1 MNWFDFIIII
11 VALAGLFTGV
21 RVGLIGAVF
30 YAAGV
35 LVASLFAANLSDDIA
50 GWFTNHGAADA
61 IATVLAYAVIFTGVF
76 ICAMAAHRLAKVV
89 IRLPLL
95 GWVGT
100 LGAIVAGLLLG
111 IGLTSVLILGAAR
124 LSSDIPAGD
133 TIDSVIE
140 TTELRGSLQ
149 KALVLSRLTG
159 VFINVTDWLPGNA
172 LGFVPGDYKIALEQ
186 IDKLAEQ
193 EAAQ

>member
-11 VALAGLFTGV
+11 VALAGLLAGV
-21 RVGLIGAVF
+21 RVGLIGAAF

-35 LVASLFAANLSDDIA
+35 LVASLLAANLSDDIA
-50 GWFTNHGAADA
+50 GWFTNQGAADA
-61 IATVLAYAVIFTGVF
+61 IATVLTYAVIFTGVF
-76 ICAMAAHRLAKVV
+76 ICAIAAHRLAKVV

-100 LGAIVAGLLLG
+100 LGAIVAGLLFG

-133 TIDSVIE
+133 TVDSVIE

>member
-11 VALAGLFTGV
+11 VALAGLITGF
-21 RVGLIGAVF
+21 RVGLIGAIF

-35 LVASLFAANLSDDIA
+35 LVASLLAANLSDDIA
-50 GWFTNHGAADA
+50 GWFTNQGAADA

-76 ICAMAAHRLAKVV
+76 ICALAVQRLAKVA
-89 IRLPLL
+89 IKLPLL

-100 LGAIVAGLLLG
+100 LGAIVAGTLFG
-111 IGLTSVLILGAAR
+111 IGLASVLILGAAR

-133 TIDSVIE
+133 TVDSVIE

-149 KALVLSRLTG
+149 KALVLSKLTG

-193 EAAQ
+193 ETAQ

>member
-1 MNWFDFIIII
+1 MNWFDLIIII
-11 VALAGLFTGV
+11 VALAGLVAGF
-21 RVGLIGAVF
+21 RVGLLGAVF

-35 LVASLFAANLSDDIA
+35 LVASLLAANLSDDIA
-50 GWFTNHGAADA
+50 GWFTDQGAADA
-61 IATVLAYAVIFTGVF
+61 IATVLAYAAIFTGVF
-76 ICAMAAHRLAKVV
+76 ICALAAHRFAKAV
-89 IRLPLL
+89 IKLPFL

-100 LGAIVAGLLLG
+100 LGAVVAGLLLG
-111 IGLTSVLILGAAR
+111 IGLASVLILGAAR
-124 LSSDIPAGD
+124 LSSDLPAGD

-149 KALVLSRLTG
+149 RALVLSRLTG
-159 VFINVTDWLPGNA
+159 VFINVTDSLPGSA

-193 EAAQ
+193 EAA

>member
-1 MNWFDFIIII
+1 MNWFDLVIII
-11 VALAGLFTGV
+11 VALAGLLTGF

-35 LVASLFAANLSDDIA
+35 LVGSLLAANLSDDIA
-50 GWFTNHGAADA
+50 GWFTDHGAADA
-61 IATVLAYAVIFTGVF
+61 IATVLAYAVIFTAVF
-76 ICAMAAHRLAKVV
+76 ICAMAAYRFAKLVLK
-89 IRLPLL
+89 LPLL
-95 GWVGT
+95 GWVGS
-100 LGAIVAGLLLG
+100 LGTIVAGLLLG

-124 LSSDIPAGD
+124 LSSDVPSEDAF
-133 TIDSVIE
+133 DSVVR
-140 TTELRGSLQ
+140 TTELRGNLQ
-149 KALVLSRLTG
+149 EALALSSLTG

-193 EAAQ
+193 EAA

>member
-1 MNWFDFIIII
+1 MNWFDLVIII
-11 VALAGLFTGV
+11 VALAGLFAGV

-35 LVASLFAANLSDDIA
+35 LVASLLAANLSDDIA
-50 GWFTNHGAADA
+50 GWFTNQGAADA

-76 ICAMAAHRLAKVV
+76 ICALAAHRFAKIV

-100 LGAIVAGLLLG
+100 LGTIVAGLLLG

-193 EAAQ
+193 EAAL

>member
-1 MNWFDFIIII
+1 MNWFDLIIII
-11 VALAGLFTGV
+11 VALAGLITGV

-35 LVASLFAANLSDDIA
+35 LVASLLAANLSDDIA
-50 GWFTNHGAADA
+50 GWFTQQGAADA

-76 ICAMAAHRLAKVV
+76 ICALAAHRFAKVV

-100 LGAIVAGLLLG
+100 LGAVVAGLLLG
-111 IGLTSVLILGAAR
+111 IGLASVLILGAAR
-124 LSSDIPAGD
+124 LSSDIPAAD

-149 KALVLSRLTG
+149 KALVLSKLTG

>member
-1 MNWFDFIIII
+1 M
-11 VALAGLFTGV
+11 ALAGLITGF

-30 YAAGV
+30 YAVGV
-35 LVASLFAANLSDDIA
+35 LVASLLAANLSDDIA
-50 GWFTNHGAADA
+50 GWFTDHGAADA

-76 ICAMAAHRLAKVV
+76 IGVPTAQRFVKAAIK
-89 IRLPLL
+89 LPLL
-95 GWVGT
+95 GWVGV
-100 LGAIVAGLLLG
+100 LGSVAAGLLLG
-111 IGLTSVLILGAAR
+111 IGLASVLILGAAR
-124 LSSDIPAGD
+124 LSSDIPAG
-133 TIDSVIE
+133 DSVIE

-193 EAAQ
+193 EAAL

>member
-11 VALAGLFTGV
+11 VALAGLITGF

-35 LVASLFAANLSDDIA
+35 LVASLLAANLSEDIA
-50 GWFTNHGAADA
+50 GWFTNQGAADA

-76 ICAMAAHRLAKVV
+76 ICALAAQRFAKAV
-89 IRLPLL
+89 IKLPLL
-95 GWVGT
+95 GWVGA
-100 LGAIVAGLLLG
+100 LGAVVAGLLLG
-111 IGLTSVLILGAAR
+111 IGLASVLILGAAR

-140 TTELRGSLQ
+140 TEYLRGGVQ
-149 KALVLSRLTG
+149 KALALSRLTG

-193 EAAQ
+193 EADL

>member
-1 MNWFDFIIII
+1 MNWFDLVIII
-11 VALAGLFTGV
+11 VALAGLLAGF

-35 LVASLFAANLSDDIA
+35 LVGSWLAANLSDDIA
-50 GWFTNHGAADA
+50 GWFTNQGAADA
-61 IATVLAYAVIFTGVF
+61 IATVLAYAVIFTAVF
-76 ICAMAAHRLAKVV
+76 ICAMAAHRFAKLV
-89 IRLPLL
+89 IKLPLL
-95 GWVGT
+95 GWVGS
-100 LGAIVAGLLLG
+100 LGAIVAGLLFG

-124 LSSDIPAGD
+124 LSSDIPTEDGFY
-133 TIDSVIE
+133 SVVR
-140 TTELRGSLQ
+140 TTELRGNLQ
-149 KALVLSRLTG
+149 EALVLSRLTG

>member
-1 MNWFDFIIII
+1 MNWFDLIIII
-11 VALAGLFTGV
+11 VALAGLIAGF

-35 LVASLFAANLSDDIA
+35 LVASLLAANLSDDVA
-50 GWFTNHGAADA
+50 GWFASQGAVDA

-76 ICAMAAHRLAKVV
+76 IAALAAQRFAKTV
-89 IRLPLL
+89 IKLPLL
-95 GWVGT
+95 GWVGR
-100 LGAIVAGLLLG
+100 LGAVVAGLLLG
-111 IGLTSVLILGAAR
+111 IGLASVLILGAAR
-124 LSSDIPAGD
+124 LSSDIPAGG

-149 KALVLSRLTG
+149 KALALSRLTG

-193 EAAQ
+193 EAA

>member
-1 MNWFDFIIII
+1 MNWFDLVIII
-11 VALAGLFTGV
+11 VALAGLITGF

-30 YAAGV
+30 YAVGV
-35 LVASLFAANLSDDIA
+35 LVASLLAANLSDDIA
-50 GWFTNHGAADA
+50 GWFTDHGAADA

-76 ICAMAAHRLAKVV
+76 IGVPTAQRFVKAAIK
-89 IRLPLL
+89 LPLL
-95 GWVGT
+95 GWVGV
-100 LGAIVAGLLLG
+100 LGSVAAGLLLG
-111 IGLTSVLILGAAR
+111 IGLASVLILGAAR
-124 LSSDIPAGD
+124 LSSDIPAG
-133 TIDSVIE
+133 DSVIE

-193 EAAQ
+193 EAA

>member
-11 VALAGLFTGV
+11 VALAGLFAGV

-35 LVASLFAANLSDDIA
+35 LAASLLAANLSDDIA
-50 GWFTNHGAADA
+50 GWFTNQGAADA

-76 ICAMAAHRLAKVV
+76 ICALAAHRFAKIV

-95 GWVGT
+95 GWVGK
-100 LGAIVAGLLLG
+100 LGTVVAGLLLG
-111 IGLTSVLILGAAR
+111 IGLASVLILGAAR
-124 LSSDIPAGD
+124 LSSDIPVGD
-133 TIDSVIE
+133 SIDSVIE

>member
-11 VALAGLFTGV
+11 VALAGLFAGV

-30 YAAGV
+30 YAVGV

-50 GWFTNHGAADA
+50 GWFTNQGAADA

-76 ICAMAAHRLAKVV
+76 ICAMAARRLAKVV

-95 GWVGT
+95 GWIGT

-111 IGLTSVLILGAAR
+111 IGLASVLILGAAR

-149 KALVLSRLTG
+149 KALALSRLTG
-159 VFINVTDWLPGNA
+159 VFINVTDSLPGNA

-193 EAAQ
+193 EAA